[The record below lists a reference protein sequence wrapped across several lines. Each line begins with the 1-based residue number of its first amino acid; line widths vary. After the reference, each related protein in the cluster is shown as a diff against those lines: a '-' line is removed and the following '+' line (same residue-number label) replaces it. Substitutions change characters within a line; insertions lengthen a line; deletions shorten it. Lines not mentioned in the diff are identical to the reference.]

1 MWRCLGYD
9 RQPTTTDVDAQ
20 ELNLFFKD
28 LKQQNQ
34 ISVWRCLLGSDC
46 QPTTEV
52 SRCRSFSNATL
63 FRKIIAVAV
72 ELSRD
77 LMCLALLGVQP
88 EGGGGTPYN
97 GLYGEGS
104 AKKGYLFE
112 SSCMWKGMDFTSWS
126 LWKCLGNLSLRIVQ
140 GLTGAVHGCK
150 KSKPM
155 VLLQNIKVMQRYKV
169 VCERGTIFQWQEYE
183 RGIFYARNGI

>member
-97 GLYGEGS
+97 GLYGYTGRLCQ
-104 AKKGYLFE
+104 KGIPFWEFMYVKGHGFHKLKLMKVFGKSVIADCTRTDRR
-112 SSCMWKGMDFTSWS
+112 SSW
-126 LWKCLGNLSLRIVQ
+126 
-140 GLTGAVHGCK
+140 
-150 KSKPM
+150 
-155 VLLQNIKVMQRYKV
+155 LQK
-169 VCERGTIFQWQEYE
+169 E
-183 RGIFYARNGI
+183 